1 MIGIIGA
8 MAVEIDLIK
17 ARLSSITQEEVLGR
31 VFYFGKLDNA
41 DVVLVQSGI
50 GKANAAA
57 TTALLIDK
65 YQPSPI
71 FNTGVA
77 GGITLQP
84 NDLLIATS
92 VMYFDVFAENFGYE
106 PGQLPGEPR
115 LFYPS
120 ESLRNQL
127 VEQSATT
134 VHQGLLASGD
144 TFVTSRDVL
153 ISIDEPV
160 VAVDMESA
168 AIAQICA
175 QASIPFAIVRAI
187 SDNVGSEE
195 QTRDFDHFVMEAA
208 DQAAT
213 LINKWVNAHVG

>member
-8 MAVEIDLIK
+8 MAVEIELIK

-31 VFYFGKLDNA
+31 VFYFGKLAGA

-57 TTALLIDK
+57 TTALLINN
-65 YQPSPI
+65 YHPTHI

-84 NDLLIATS
+84 NDLLIASS

-120 ESLRNQL
+120 ETLRNQL
-127 VEQSATT
+127 VEQSNSQ

-144 TFVTSRDVL
+144 TFVTNRDVL
-153 ISIDEPV
+153 TPIDEPV

-187 SDNVGSEE
+187 SDNVGSDE
-195 QTRDFDHFVMEAA
+195 QTKDFDHFVMEAA

-213 LINKWVNAHVG
+213 LITNWVNAHVG

>member
-1 MIGIIGA
+1 VIGIIGA
-8 MAVEIDLIK
+8 MAVEIELIK

-31 VFYFGKLDNA
+31 VFYLGKLESA

-65 YQPSPI
+65 YQPTHI
-71 FNTGVA
+71 FNSGVA
-77 GGITLQP
+77 GGISLLP

-92 VMYFDVFAENFGYE
+92 VMYFDVFAQNFGYE

-120 ESLRNQL
+120 ETLRNQL
-127 VEQSATT
+127 VRLTT
-134 VHQGLLASGD
+134 SNVHQGLIASGD
-144 TFVTSRDVL
+144 TFVTNRNVL
-153 ISIDEPV
+153 QAIDEDV
-160 VAVDMESA
+160 AAVDMESA

-175 QASIPFAIVRAI
+175 QASVPFAIVRAI

-195 QTRDFDHFVMEAA
+195 QTKDFDNFVMEAA

-213 LINKWVNAHVG
+213 LITNWVNAHVA

>member
-31 VFYFGKLDNA
+31 VFYFGKLENA

-65 YQPSPI
+65 YQPTHI

-77 GGITLQP
+77 GGITLEP

-127 VEQSATT
+127 VEQSTST

-144 TFVTSRDVL
+144 TFVTTRDVL
-153 ISIDEPV
+153 IPIDEPV

-195 QTRDFDHFVMEAA
+195 QTKDFDHFVMEAA

-213 LINKWVNAHVG
+213 LITNWVKAHVG

>member
-8 MAVEIDLIK
+8 MAVEIELFK
-17 ARLSSITQEEVLGR
+17 ARLSSVTQEEVLGR
-31 VFYFGKLDNA
+31 VFYLGNLDTSK
-41 DVVLVQSGI
+41 VVLVQSGI

-57 TTALLIDK
+57 TTALLIEK
-65 YQPSPI
+65 YHPSHI
-71 FNTGVA
+71 FNSGVA
-77 GGITLQP
+77 GGITLMP

-120 ESLRNQL
+120 EPLRNQL
-127 VEQSATT
+127 IQGTKSV

-144 TFVTSRDVL
+144 TFVTSSDVL
-153 ISIDEPV
+153 KAIDEEV
-160 VAVDMESA
+160 AAVDMESA

-187 SDNVGSEE
+187 SDKVGSEE
-195 QTRDFDHFVMEAA
+195 QTKDFDHFVMEAA

-213 LINKWVNAHVG
+213 LITTWVQSHVG

>member
-65 YQPSPI
+65 YQPSHI

>member
-31 VFYFGKLDNA
+31 VFYLGKLENA

-65 YQPSPI
+65 YQPTHI

-77 GGITLQP
+77 GGITLEP

-127 VEQSATT
+127 VEQSTST

-144 TFVTSRDVL
+144 TFVTTRDVL
-153 ISIDEPV
+153 TPIDEPV

-195 QTRDFDHFVMEAA
+195 QTKDFDNFVMEAA

-213 LINKWVNAHVG
+213 LITNWVNAHVG

>member
-195 QTRDFDHFVMEAA
+195 QNRDFDHFVMEAA

>member
-31 VFYFGKLDNA
+31 VFYFGKLENA

-65 YQPSPI
+65 YQPTHI

-77 GGITLQP
+77 GGITLEP

-127 VEQSATT
+127 VEQSTST

-144 TFVTSRDVL
+144 TFVTTRDVL
-153 ISIDEPV
+153 IPIDEPV

-195 QTRDFDHFVMEAA
+195 QTKDFDNFVMEAA

-213 LINKWVNAHVG
+213 LITNWVKAHVG

>member
-144 TFVTSRDVL
+144 TFVTSRDSL

>member
-1 MIGIIGA
+1 VIGIIGA
-8 MAVEIDLIK
+8 MAVEIELIK

-31 VFYFGKLDNA
+31 VFYLGKLETA

-65 YQPSPI
+65 YQPSHI
-71 FNTGVA
+71 FNSGVA
-77 GGITLQP
+77 GGISLQP
-84 NDLLIATS
+84 NDVLIATS

-120 ESLRNQL
+120 EKLRNQL
-127 VEQSATT
+127 VRLTAST
-134 VHQGLLASGD
+134 VHQGLIASGD
-144 TFVTSRDVL
+144 TFVTNRNVL
-153 ISIDEPV
+153 QAIDEDV
-160 VAVDMESA
+160 AAVDMESA

-195 QTRDFDHFVMEAA
+195 QTKDFDNFVMEAA

-213 LINKWVNAHVG
+213 LITNWVNAHVA

>member
-31 VFYFGKLDNA
+31 VFYLGKLENA

-65 YQPSPI
+65 YQPTHI

-77 GGITLQP
+77 GGITLEP

-127 VEQSATT
+127 VEQSTST

-144 TFVTSRDVL
+144 TFVTTRDVL
-153 ISIDEPV
+153 SPIDEPV

-195 QTRDFDHFVMEAA
+195 QTKDFDDFVLEAA

-213 LINKWVNAHVG
+213 LITNWVKAHVG

>member
-1 MIGIIGA
+1 VIGIIGA

>member
-144 TFVTSRDVL
+144 TFVTSRDIL

>member
-31 VFYFGKLDNA
+31 VFYLGKLEKA
-41 DVVLVQSGI
+41 EVVLVQSGI

-65 YQPSPI
+65 YQPTHI

-77 GGITLQP
+77 GGITLEP

-127 VEQSATT
+127 VEQSTST

-144 TFVTSRDVL
+144 TFVTTRDVL
-153 ISIDEPV
+153 TPIDEPV

-195 QTRDFDHFVMEAA
+195 QTKDFDNFVMEAA

-213 LINKWVNAHVG
+213 LITNWVNAHVG

>member
-1 MIGIIGA
+1 VIGIIGA
-8 MAVEIDLIK
+8 MAVEIEFIK

-31 VFYFGKLDNA
+31 VFYLGTLEKA
-41 DVVLVQSGI
+41 KVVLVQSGI

-65 YQPSPI
+65 YQPTHI

-120 ESLRNQL
+120 EQLRDQL
-127 VEQSATT
+127 VAQTSST

-144 TFVTSRDVL
+144 TFVTTREVL
-153 ISIDEPV
+153 TPLDEPV

-195 QTRDFDHFVMEAA
+195 QTKDFDNFVMEAA

-213 LINKWVNAHVG
+213 LITNWVNAHVG

>member
-115 LFYPS
+115 LLYPS